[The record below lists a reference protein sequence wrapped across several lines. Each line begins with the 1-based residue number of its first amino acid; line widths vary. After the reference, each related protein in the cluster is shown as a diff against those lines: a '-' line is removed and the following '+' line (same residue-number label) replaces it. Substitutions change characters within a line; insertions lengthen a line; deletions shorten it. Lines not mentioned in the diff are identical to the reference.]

1 MGLDLS
7 VDDLFQRRLLYPDPD
22 AKERLDRLVGIDQ
35 QKNDL
40 AKTLGVLINKTGLR
54 EWAQQHHPAAN
65 ILLERLVR
73 RPPLVILAGD
83 IGSGKTELA
92 ETIGD
97 QVARQERFDLTLFP
111 LSLSARGSGRVGEM
125 TQLIASAFSFTFHE
139 AEKLRGTDGKNR
151 GGVILFVDE
160 ADALVQSRE
169 IAQMHHEDRAG
180 VNAFIRGVDQ
190 LAKADLPACVI
201 LCTNRLSSIDPAVQR
216 RAADIIEFQRP
227 NAVQR
232 LALLMD
238 PLSELGFSENEIDE
252 IVKMTGS
259 SSDKTYGFTYS
270 DLAQRLLP
278 AFVLDAYPS
287 QPVVFA
293 RAREIAARLIPTPP
307 YKESLGQ

>member
-7 VDDLFQRRLLYPDPD
+7 VDDLFQRRLLYPDAD
-22 AKERLDRLVGIDQ
+22 AKERLDRLVGIDR
-35 QKNDL
+35 QKDNL
-40 AKTLGVLINKTGLR
+40 AKILSILINKSGLR
-54 EWAQQHHPAAN
+54 EWAQRHHPAAN
-65 ILLERLVR
+65 ILVERLVR

-97 QVARQERFDLTLFP
+97 QIARQERIDLTLFP
-111 LSLSARGSGRVGEM
+111 LSLSTRGSGRVGEM
-125 TQLIASAFSFTFHE
+125 TQLIASAFSITFRE
-139 AEKLRGTDGKNR
+139 AEKLRSTDGRTR
-151 GGVILFVDE
+151 GAVILFVDE

-169 IAQMHHEDRAG
+169 LAQMHHEDRAG

-190 LAKADLPACVI
+190 LAQADLPACVI
-201 LCTNRLSSIDPAVQR
+201 LCTNRLLSIDPAVQR
-216 RAADIIEFQRP
+216 RAADIIKFQRP

-232 LALLMD
+232 LAFLMD
-238 PLSELGFSENEIDE
+238 PLSELGFSKNEIDE

-259 SSDKTYGFTYS
+259 SSDKPFGFTYS

-293 RAREIAARLIPTPP
+293 RAREIAARLSPTPP